1 MPSLAAALVKRGF
14 ADEEFRKILGEN
26 AVRAF
31 DAVRKNRG
39 WKLSAGGCMISP
51 RAVSIFDLAG
61 WDFPFIIGTVF
72 LPGLVYQICLVYQ
85 NCLVC
90 QI

>member
-31 DAVRKNRG
+31 DAVRKKPG
-39 WKLSAGGCMISP
+39 METFGGRLYDFSP
-51 RAVSIFDLAG
+51 SGFD
-61 WDFPFIIGTVF
+61 I
-72 LPGLVYQICLVYQ
+72 
-85 NCLVC
+85 
-90 QI
+90 